1 MGNINDLN
9 TERVQ
14 CPYCHEIIE
23 VPNKVGEKVICPKCG
38 KELMTYNKA
47 GEIQQLAIASKE
59 KRKDFIWYGTASA
72 FLIVIVAF
80 FFWFNNRDEQEIR
93 KEIREEVETEVYKE
107 LAEKVRVG
115 KSRSEILNEY
125 GAMEDAQENMSEWEK
140 IGEWKDLSYGNG
152 DKYILYK
159 NKASEEMA
167 IDFVINGV
175 TLQYPCK
182 KYVVKSDKEFL
193 CHEPSDT
200 PGGGRGDFY
209 LQKGSTIYVIQV
221 GNGVQA
227 LDDKGYYD
235 VTGLLVIIDKKRARI
250 FMDNYAAKGRGYFML
265 NAALESY

>member
-23 VPNKVGEKVICPKCG
+23 VPNKVGEEVTCPKCRN
-38 KELMTYNKA
+38 KLVTYDKA
-47 GEIQQLAIASKE
+47 AEMEQSAIARRE
-59 KRKDFIWYGTASA
+59 KRKDFMWYGTASV

-80 FFWFNNRDEQEIR
+80 IFWFKNRDEQKMRQEIR
-93 KEIREEVETEVYKE
+93 AEVKNEVYAK
-107 LAEKVRVG
+107 LAEKVRKG
-115 KSRSEILNEY
+115 KSRSDILAEY
-125 GAMEDAQENMSEWEK
+125 GVMVQEDMGKWEK
-140 IGEWKDLSYGNG
+140 VGEWKDLSNGNG

-159 NKASEEMA
+159 NKESEEMV
-167 IDFVINGV
+167 IDFVIRGV
-175 TLQYPCK
+175 TIQYPCK

-209 LQKGSTIYVIQV
+209 LGKGSIIYVIQV
-221 GNGVQA
+221 GNGEQA
-227 LDDKGYYD
+227 LDDNGYYD
-235 VTGLLVIIDKKRARI
+235 VTGLLVKIDEKRARI
-250 FMDNYAAKGRGYFML
+250 FMDNYAAIGRGYFML